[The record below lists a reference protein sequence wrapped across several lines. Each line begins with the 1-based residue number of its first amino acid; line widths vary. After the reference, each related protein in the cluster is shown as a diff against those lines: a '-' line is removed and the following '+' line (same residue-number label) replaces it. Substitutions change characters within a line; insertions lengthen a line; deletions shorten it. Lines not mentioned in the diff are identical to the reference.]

1 MGAMEF
7 IARERQQEY
16 IRQADQERL
25 ARRALEG
32 REPRLRPVLRT
43 VGGALM
49 RLGQSL
55 QGAAERPQ
63 AAPQLRMV
71 EHHM

>member
-1 MGAMEF
+1 MDAMEY
-7 IARERQQEY
+7 IARERQEEY
-16 IRQADQERL
+16 LRQADQERL

-32 REPRLRPVLRT
+32 REPRPRPVLRT
-43 VGGALM
+43 VGGALV

-55 QGAAERPQ
+55 QRAAERPQ

-71 EHHM
+71 EHHI

>member
-43 VGGALM
+43 VGGALV
-49 RLGQSL
+49 RLGHSL
-55 QGAAERPQ
+55 QTAAGRPQ
-63 AAPQLRMV
+63 AAPPLRMV
-71 EHHM
+71 KHHV